1 MASAVGAELET
12 KDDLVGRTVDKYTL
26 VHLIGEGGMGR
37 VYEASHAGLGKR
49 FAVKVI
55 DPETASPEAVQRFQ
69 REARAASSVESAH
82 IVETLDAGTCAD
94 GLCYIVMELLRGED
108 LGHRIRR
115 LGRLELAEALR
126 IGAQVLRG
134 LARAHDAGIVH
145 RDLKPDNVFLV
156 ERDDDP
162 SFAKILDFGVSK
174 IQRRGDAS
182 TRTITREGVV
192 LGTPVYMS
200 PEQAQALP
208 DVDARSDIFSV
219 GAILFESLTG
229 RPPHSGASYEQ
240 VIVNI
245 CTKDV
250 DDVRLHNPVVPA
262 AVAEL
267 LKKALHR
274 DKDSRFADARAM
286 LDAMVEASDGVLSPS
301 LASDSLR
308 RAVVRPPSGPSGSA
322 TLAAVSTVAATP
334 APSNGANA
342 AEPRTRRA
350 YLAVGALAI
359 ALGGITA
366 GIVYGRAGNV
376 GNAAQAQPRAPV
388 TIVLEGGPRTVATTT
403 SGAATATAEGTAPSA
418 SSSTTPGLPS
428 GRPDTAPVGPVERR
442 KPTAAASSSALPVP
456 SARPSATTP
465 NGELELKL
473 R

>member
-1 MASAVGAELET
+1 MGSALSDELKA
-12 KDDLVGRTVDKYTL
+12 KDDLIGRTLDKYTL
-26 VHLIGEGGMGR
+26 VQLIGEGGMGR
-37 VYEASHAGLGKR
+37 VHEASHAGLGKR

-82 IVETLDAGTCAD
+82 IVETLDAGTSSD

-115 LGRLELAEALR
+115 LGRLELPEALR
-126 IGAQVLRG
+126 IGAHVLRG
-134 LARAHDAGIVH
+134 LARAHEAGIVH

-162 SFAKILDFGVSK
+162 CFAKILDFGVSK
-174 IQRRGDAS
+174 IERRGDAS

-219 GAILFESLTG
+219 GAILYESLTG
-229 RPPHSGASYEQ
+229 RPPNSGASYEQ

-250 DDVRLHNPVVPA
+250 DDVRLHNPLVPGS
-262 AVAEL
+262 VAEL
-267 LKKALHR
+267 LKKALR
-274 DKDSRFADARAM
+274 REKAERFATAREM
-286 LDAMVEASDGVLSPS
+286 LDAMVEASEGALSPS

-308 RAVVRPPSGPSGSA
+308 RAVVRPPSGNPGSA

-334 APSNGANA
+334 GPPNVSTQPGQRSSRMVLGVGAILILAAGVTAGLVFGRRSEGRVGVAQANA
-342 AEPRTRRA
+342 RP
-350 YLAVGALAI
+350 G
-359 ALGGITA
+359 
-366 GIVYGRAGNV
+366 
-376 GNAAQAQPRAPV
+376 V
-388 TIVLEGGPRTVATTT
+388 TIVVAT
-403 SGAATATAEGTAPSA
+403 GAHADAPEPTATEIASSTATASAAPSALRPVTSKPGTAAARPPPSGTAPPASA
-418 SSSTTPGLPS
+418 S
-428 GRPDTAPVGPVERR
+428 AV
-442 KPTAAASSSALPVP
+442 PTSEP
-456 SARPSATTP
+456 
-465 NGELELKL
+465 KL
-473 R
+473 RLKR